1 MGLNTLLNFVG
12 HRINQRKLKK
22 RFRRLEAD
30 LGNTLKQQGA
40 NISNSEFMSNLDFWV
55 SYYVT
60 CLLRKTELPSDFWC
74 DGSTWNNERHSLEFY
89 ELSKYQYSL
98 KCELDIQDEKSC
110 YCGTLLADIEFDQK
124 FKKVISYKILLSVED
139 NEYLFSSMVK

>member
-1 MGLNTLLNFVG
+1 MGHL
-12 HRINQRKLKK
+12 INQRKLKK

-30 LGNTLKQQGA
+30 LGNTLKQQGV

-60 CLLRKTELPSDFWC
+60 CLLRKTDLPINFWC

-89 ELSKYQYSL
+89 ELSKFHYSL
-98 KCELDIQDEKSC
+98 KSELDIQDEKSC
-110 YCGTLLADIEFDQK
+110 YDGTLLADFEYDPK
-124 FKKVISYKILLSVED
+124 FKKFVSYKIQLSVEG